1 MENILN
7 SIIKKICDYKFI
19 NNLSNKS
26 VSDKNVSDKNVS
38 DKNVSDKCL
47 AKKN

>member
-7 SIIKKICDYKFI
+7 SIIQKFCDYKFI

-26 VSDKNVSDKNVS
+26 VSDKMYLINI
-38 DKNVSDKCL
+38 
-47 AKKN
+47 